1 MPNYI
6 ASIAVDDVADALI
19 AFLTPFVTPSEIVRA
34 QANRVSPPTGP
45 FVLLTE
51 LRTVD
56 LSTPIVIGSNII
68 SDEPIYSAINV
79 EGRKRIDWQIDF
91 YGPLSGDQC
100 GAVTS
105 VFRTP
110 YTVSQFP
117 ANISPLY
124 LSDGIQSPLITGE
137 EQYESR
143 WTVTAS
149 LQYNQSVTLPQ
160 QFAITARVKN
170 LEDIK

>member
-19 AFLTPFVTPSEIVRA
+19 AFLTPFVTPSVIVRA
-34 QANRVSPPTGP
+34 QGNRVSPPQGP

-56 LSTPIVIGSNII
+56 IETPIVTNSNPVVSI
-68 SDEPIYSAINV
+68 

-100 GAVTS
+100 SAITS
-105 VFRTP
+105 VFRTG
-110 YTVSQFP
+110 YTVAQFP

-143 WTVTAS
+143 WTITAS
-149 LQYNQSVTLPQ
+149 LQYDPIITVPA
-160 QFAITARVKN
+160 QFATALRIKN
-170 LEDIK
+170 LEDIP

>member
-19 AFLTPFVTPSEIVRA
+19 AFLTPFVAPSVIVRA
-34 QANRVSPPTGP
+34 QGNRVAPERGP

-56 LSTPIVIGSNII
+56 IETPIVSGQQSGGVVSI
-68 SDEPIYSAINV
+68 

-100 GAVTS
+100 AAVTS

-143 WTVTAS
+143 WTVTCS
-149 LQYNQSVTLPQ
+149 VQYNPSVTIPA
-160 QFAITARVKN
+160 QFAITARVKS
-170 LEDIK
+170 LKDIP

>member
-19 AFLTPFVTPSEIVRA
+19 AYLTPFVTPSVVVRA
-34 QANRVSPPTGP
+34 QANRVSPPQGP

-56 LSTPIVIGSNII
+56 IETPIVTGSLPGMSMSI
-68 SDEPIYSAINV
+68 

-110 YTVSQFP
+110 YTVEQFP

-149 LQYNQSVTLPQ
+149 LQYNPSVTIPT
-160 QFAITARVKN
+160 QFAITARVKT

>member
-19 AFLTPFVTPSEIVRA
+19 AFLTPFVTPSVVVRA
-34 QANRVSPPTGP
+34 QANRVSPPPGP

-56 LSTPIVIGSNII
+56 IETPIITNSGIPNEVQGQKTI
-68 SDEPIYSAINV
+68 
-79 EGRKRIDWQIDF
+79 EGRKRIDWQVDF

-100 GAVTS
+100 AAVTS
-105 VFRTP
+105 VFRTG

-149 LQYNQSVTLPQ
+149 LQYNPTVTIPT
-160 QFAITARVKN
+160 QFAITARVKT

>member
-1 MPNYI
+1 MPNYL

-19 AFLTPFVTPSEIVRA
+19 AFLSPFVTPSVIVRT
-34 QANRVSPPTGP
+34 QSNRVSPPQGP
-45 FVLLTE
+45 FILLTE

-56 LSTPIVIGSNII
+56 IETPIVTGTLGTLTASI
-68 SDEPIYSAINV
+68 

-100 GAVTS
+100 AAVTS
-105 VFRTP
+105 VFRTG
-110 YTVSQFP
+110 YTALQFP

-137 EQYESR
+137 EQYEIPLDR
-143 WTVTAS
+143 KP
-149 LQYNQSVTLPQ
+149 LHFNIIQS
-160 QFAITARVKN
+160 
-170 LEDIK
+170 

>member
-1 MPNYI
+1 MPNYQ
-6 ASIAVDDVADALI
+6 ASIVVDDVADALI
-19 AFLTPFVTPSEIVRA
+19 AFLTPFVTPSVIVRA
-34 QANRVSPPTGP
+34 QGNRVSPPTGP

-56 LSTPIVIGSNII
+56 IETPIVTGSLPGLTMSI
-68 SDEPIYSAINV
+68 

-91 YGPLSGDQC
+91 YGPASGDQC
-100 GAVTS
+100 SAITS
-105 VFRTP
+105 VFRTG

-124 LSDGIQSPLITGE
+124 LSDGMQSPLITGE

-149 LQYNQSVTLPQ
+149 LQYNPSVTIPT

-170 LEDIK
+170 LEDIP

>member
-19 AFLTPFVTPSEIVRA
+19 AFLTPFVTPSVIVRA
-34 QANRVSPPTGP
+34 QANRVSPPQGP

-56 LSTPIVIGSNII
+56 IETPIITYDGTTHEIAGQLNI
-68 SDEPIYSAINV
+68 

-91 YGPLSGDQC
+91 YGPSSGDQC

-110 YTVSQFP
+110 YAVAQFP

-149 LQYNQSVTLPQ
+149 LQYNPTVTLPQ

-170 LEDIK
+170 LEDIP

>member
-19 AFLTPFVTPSEIVRA
+19 AFLTPFVTPSVIVRA
-34 QANRVSPPTGP
+34 QGNRVSPPTGP

-56 LSTPIVIGSNII
+56 IETPILTHQNGFPTVPQGLLNI
-68 SDEPIYSAINV
+68 

-100 GAVTS
+100 SAVTS

-124 LSDGIQSPLITGE
+124 LSDGMQSPLITGE
-137 EQYESR
+137 DQYESR

-149 LQYNQSVTLPQ
+149 LQYNPSVTIPQ
-160 QFAITARVKN
+160 QFAITVRVKN
-170 LEDIK
+170 LEDIP